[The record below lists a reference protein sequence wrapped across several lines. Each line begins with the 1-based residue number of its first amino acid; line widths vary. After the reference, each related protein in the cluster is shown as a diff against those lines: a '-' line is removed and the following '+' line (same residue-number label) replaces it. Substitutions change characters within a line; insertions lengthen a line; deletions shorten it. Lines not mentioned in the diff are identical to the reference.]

1 MRRAGGWIAALVLG
15 AALVAGLI
23 AVLQSRDESVVNPP
37 ATAAAPGERSEAAQ
51 NGERGRLVRQGN
63 VLVLYSGSEA
73 PGLGEDSPELREAGQ
88 AVVEQRE
95 PDLPEPYIAYSVT
108 HRQAAQRPDELR
120 EFVDYWLG
128 GR

>member
-23 AVLQSRDESVVNPP
+23 AVLQSRDESAVDPP
-37 ATAAAPGERSEAAQ
+37 AAQAAPGERAEPPGGLAEVL
-51 NGERGRLVRQGN
+51 ERGN
-63 VLVLYSGSEA
+63 VLVQYTGAA
-73 PGLGEDSPELREAGQ
+73 PTGLGDDTPELREAGQ
-88 AVVEQRE
+88 AVIAD
-95 PDLPEPYIAYSVT
+95 PTDALPARYVAYSAT
-108 HRQAAQRPDELR
+108 HRLAADRPEELR